1 VILLKKL
8 LSFTLLLAAI
18 TMTGGCLNQDKEE
31 SKDKEIVQ
39 AEKARRYAS
48 VYPSMYVRA
57 IYSGFGG
64 QMTLIGNNTWQ
75 RSGVISNYTSLINF
89 DVYNNW
95 SLYFGDSN
103 NDGIAEQGG
112 NTPLPKINTPYTVT
126 FNEVTKKYTI
136 TEETHGCYGLFKS
149 DNSNEVLGIADMMY
163 LKGEVYDYSGKYA
176 EGKIGV
182 NAKFGTPN
190 LIFSAKYGYSTIK
203 VDALK
208 AIPGEKYAKR
218 YYSNSQINIPLSE
231 VNNPAPTWPDVS
243 VTITRVYFNSSYS
256 QMYIKGTFNNWEN
269 TVTEYGVTRPSKMGL
284 IANNVW
290 CAEITT
296 TAAGSF
302 KFDRNGDWS
311 ENYGDNN
318 NDKYGDRNGSNIA
331 IPSAG
336 VWKVTFN
343 ETTKQYTIEKIN

>member
-1 VILLKKL
+1 MKKL

-39 AEKARRYAS
+39 MEKATRYAS
-48 VYPSMYVRA
+48 VYPSMYVKA
-57 IYSGFGG
+57 IYAGQGG
-64 QMTLIGNNTWQ
+64 PMTLIGNNTWQ
-75 RSGVISNYTSLINF
+75 RSGVVSNYTSLINF
-89 DVYNNW
+89 DVYNDW

-103 NDGIAEQGG
+103 KDGIAEQGG
-112 NTPLPKINTPYTVT
+112 NTSLPKIDTPYTVT

-136 TEETHGCYGLFKS
+136 TEELRYSFLMFQGENAFIP
-149 DNSNEVLGIADMMY
+149 NEMVNMTI
-163 LKGEVYDYSGKYA
+163 EVYDNSGVKYIS
-176 EGKIGV
+176 EKLSIR
-182 NAKFGTPN
+182 AKFGCPGIITGV
-190 LIFSAKYGYSTIK
+190 KYGKNTVK
-203 VDALK
+203 VNGLK
-208 AIPGEKYAKR
+208 YQRGEKYANR
-218 YYSNSQINIPLSE
+218 YNVNLNFSVPLSE
-231 VNNPAPTWPDVS
+231 VSQNGPAFKTFP
-243 VTITRVYFNSSYS
+243 VTVTKEYFTSSYS
-256 QMYIKGTFNNWEN
+256 QMYIKGSFNNWEN
-269 TVTEYGVTRPSKMGL
+269 MVVNESGSTVPSKMGL

-343 ETTKQYTIEKIN
+343 EITKQYTIEKIN

>member
-1 VILLKKL
+1 MKKL

-31 SKDKEIVQ
+31 SKEKEIVQ
-39 AEKARRYAS
+39 TEKATRYAS
-48 VYPSMYVRA
+48 VYPSMYVKA
-57 IYSGFGG
+57 IYAGQGG
-64 QMTLIGNNTWQ
+64 PMTLIGNNTWQ
-75 RSGVISNYTSLINF
+75 RSGVVSNYTSLINF
-89 DVYNNW
+89 DVYNDW

-103 NDGIAEQGG
+103 KDGIAEQGG
-112 NTPLPKINTPYTVT
+112 NTSLPKIDTPYTVT

-136 TEETHGCYGLFKS
+136 TEETHGGYALFKS
-149 DNSNEVLGIADMMY
+149 DNSNEVLGITDMMY
-163 LKGEVYDYSGKYA
+163 LKGEIYNFDGKYD
-176 EGKIGV
+176 EDKTIYST
-182 NAKFGTPN
+182 KFGCPS
-190 LIFSAKYGYSTIK
+190 LPLDFKYGNSTIK
-203 VDALK
+203 IDGLK
-208 AIPGEKYAKR
+208 VQRGEKFAKR
-218 YYSNSQINIPLSE
+218 YVVNYVVNIPLSYLT
-231 VNNPAPTWPDVS
+231 NPAPIFGETPVK
-243 VTITRVYFNSSYS
+243 ITRVYFTSSYS
-256 QMYIKGTFNNWEN
+256 QMYIRGTFNNWQN
-269 TVTEYGVTRPSKMGL
+269 TIVDDYGSTVPSKMGL

-343 ETTKQYTIEKIN
+343 EITKQYTMEKIN